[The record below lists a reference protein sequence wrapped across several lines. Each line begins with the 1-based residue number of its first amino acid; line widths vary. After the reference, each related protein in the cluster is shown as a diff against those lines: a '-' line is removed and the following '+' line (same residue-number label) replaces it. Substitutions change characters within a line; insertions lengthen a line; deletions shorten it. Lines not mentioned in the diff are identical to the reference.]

1 MTQPPNQPPS
11 GGFGAPQ
18 DPQQGAAP
26 QPPGQPPQAPGQP
39 PQPPA
44 QPPQAPPTGAPQ
56 APPTAPQP
64 GYGYPQ
70 TPPAPQ
76 PGYGYPQQPGQ
87 PGPYA
92 PSPGPYGQPT
102 QPGQAG
108 PYGQPTQPGQPGPYA
123 QQPQYGYPQ
132 QQFPPPGVPGTHPP
146 GVGGGG
152 GKNPFKG
159 KPGLIVAAV
168 AAAALVIGGVAYAVV
183 GGDDDGKKKP
193 VAEKSDDP
201 KASGSAPV
209 NPGDGDGDSEGEK
222 EDLNAGRQAGESKV
236 LWYKEAPK
244 VPGSGADAKGMWVKD
259 GIAAKAAYKEIT
271 GYKVGTG
278 DRAWPTIT
286 FPQKICGTTPQMTDD
301 NKIVVAYKDGIKD
314 DAKCNQ
320 IQIVDLK
327 TGDKGWVKPVKEEG
341 LFDMSLSTDL
351 SITGDTVMVGRSQ
364 SGTALNISDGKELFV
379 ADKKEEGTCFP
390 SGFAGGKKML
400 VAFSCGASSPTEHDE
415 LQQVDPKTGKATWT
429 KKFPKGWK
437 IGRIYS
443 ESPTIVY
450 LNNEDKKQWNITTLK
465 PNSSDTRS
473 EVGVDEKFAPECDG
487 STFLGGSL
495 QGCLGA
501 TTDDKN
507 LYLPTEATSGANE
520 VVAISLADG
529 KEAWR
534 TKSPA
539 DESMLPMKVE
549 GGELIAYV
557 NPSYDSGGQVV
568 SIPLSGGHK
577 PKKLLQNPAGTS
589 EIESGFF
596 SKAVDYVDGR
606 FYLSTTRLS
615 GSAKGQEKLM
625 LAYGK

>member
-18 DPQQGAAP
+18 DPKPGAAP
-26 QPPGQPPQAPGQP
+26 QPPGQPAQP
-39 PQPPA
+39 PQMPG
-44 QPPQAPPTGAPQ
+44 QPPQAPPTAPSGTPQ
-56 APPTAPQP
+56 TPPAPQP

-87 PGPYA
+87 PGPYN
-92 PSPGPYGQPT
+92 QP
-102 QPGQAG
+102 G
-108 PYGQPTQPGQPGPYA
+108 PYGQPTQPGQPGPYGQPTQPGPYA
-123 QQPQYGYPQ
+123 QQPPYGYPQ
-132 QQFPPPGVPGTHPP
+132 QQFPGGPGVPGTPP
-146 GVGGGG
+146 GGGG

-168 AAAALVIGGVAYAVV
+168 AAAALVIGGVAWAVV
-183 GGDDDGKKKP
+183 GSDEGGKKKP
-193 VAEKSDDP
+193 VAEKTDDP

-209 NPGDGDGDSEGEK
+209 NPGDGDGDGEK
-222 EDLNAGRQAGESKV
+222 EQEDLNAGRQPGEAKV

-259 GIAAKAAYKEIT
+259 NVAVKAAYKEIT
-271 GYKVGTG
+271 AYDVTSGEE
-278 DRAWPTIT
+278 AWPTIK

-301 NKIVVAYKDGIKD
+301 GKIVVAYKDGQKD
-314 DAKCNQ
+314 DAKCSQ
-320 IQIVDLK
+320 VQVVDLK
-327 TGDKGWVKPVKEEG
+327 TGDRGWKKPVEEEG
-341 LFDMSLSTDL
+341 LFDFATNADL
-351 SITGDTVMVGRSQ
+351 SLTGDTLMVGRSQ
-364 SGTALNISDGKELFV
+364 SGTALRMRDGKELFV
-379 ADKKEEGTCFP
+379 AGKKEEGTCFP

-400 VAFSCGASSPTEHDE
+400 VSYSCGAGSSSEHDE
-415 LQQVDPKTGKATWT
+415 LQQIDPKTGDAVWT
-429 KKFPKGWK
+429 KKFPKGWRV
-437 IGRIYS
+437 GRIYS

-450 LNNEDKKQWNITTLK
+450 LTNEDKKKWNITTLK
-465 PNSSDTRS
+465 PNSSATRS
-473 EVGVDEKFAPECDG
+473 EVTVDEKFAPECDG

-520 VVAISLADG
+520 VVAISLATG

-534 TKSPA
+534 TKSPLE
-539 DESMLPMKVE
+539 ESMLPMKVE
-549 GGELIAYV
+549 GGSVIAYV
-557 NPSYDSGGQVV
+557 NPSYDAGGRVV
-568 SIPLSGGHK
+568 SIPISGSHK
-577 PKKLLQNPAGTS
+577 PKTLLKNPGGIS
-589 EIESGFF
+589 EIENGFF
-596 SKAVDYVDGR
+596 SKTVDYVDGR
-606 FYLSTTRLS
+606 FYISTTRLS